1 MPSEDE
7 ISGPWDRLCSRSE
20 WAVYGTSSHT
30 VWEPLAPLPPLVLS
44 PLPFPGSEV
53 EQGPALF
60 PGSGVRGQVRSF
72 IPLCWMSNCRCCQ
85 KLRKGA
91 MPVPGPTRM
100 QGTWGFRGRWKL
112 GALDKKKQKFLMLF
126 PTPTM
131 EPRVDQAAILETH
144 GPSFRVRIHR
154 LEGFKM

>member
-60 PGSGVRGQVRSF
+60 PGSGVKGSGQVVYTFVLDVKLSLLPEASEGRDTSAWANQDARH
-72 IPLCWMSNCRCCQ
+72 LGVSRQVEARGTGQ
-85 KLRKGA
+85 KETEVL
-91 MPVPGPTRM
+91 
-100 QGTWGFRGRWKL
+100 
-112 GALDKKKQKFLMLF
+112 
-126 PTPTM
+126 
-131 EPRVDQAAILETH
+131 PRAVFNPHDGTH
-144 GPSFRVRIHR
+144 GRPGSHLRDSRALF
-154 LEGFKM
+154 